1 MKRNISIPI
10 DEERLTTLRIYMD
23 QKNVDLEEELTLCI

>member
-23 QKNVDLEEELTLCI
+23 QKNVELE